1 MRISELSARSG
12 VSVATIKYYLRERVL
27 PEGERTSPTQAT
39 YGEPHLRRLGVI
51 RALVDAGVGIAGVR
65 NVISVLENP
74 PESPGALLGAASTA
88 VNPDTDDAHL
98 DLEPACALVARFG
111 LAEPAD
117 MLRAPLLQQSTRPRA
132 WANWLEEQGLPPQRH
147 RGGGAPGHARGL
159 RRGSRPLC
167 RPRHR
172 AGRTAHPR
180 PPAHRGADGRFAPV
194 RERLSRP
201 VSRGDSWRRRRARAC
216 PSGRC
221 AFRRNRRGR
230 R

>member
-111 LAEPAD
+111 GAADDCAPGQVAAVARALASLDRAGFAVPEPVLAAYVEHLAAIGEAELQATPAD
-117 MLRAPLLQQSTRPRA
+117 SAEEAVRYVVLGTVLVEPLILA
-132 WANWLEEQGLPPQRH
+132 
-147 RGGGAPGHARGL
+147 L
-159 RRGSRPLC
+159 RRIAEQTAASRRFGS
-167 RPRHR
+167 
-172 AGRTAHPR
+172 G
-180 PPAHRGADGRFAPV
+180 
-194 RERLSRP
+194 
-201 VSRGDSWRRRRARAC
+201 
-216 PSGRC
+216 
-221 AFRRNRRGR
+221 
-230 R
+230 